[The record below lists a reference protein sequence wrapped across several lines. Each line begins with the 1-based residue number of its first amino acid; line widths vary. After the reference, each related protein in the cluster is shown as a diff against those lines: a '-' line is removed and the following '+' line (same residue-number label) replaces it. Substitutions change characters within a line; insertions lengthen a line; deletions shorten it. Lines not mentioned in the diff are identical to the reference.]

1 MLLSELLRCY
11 LLFTIFT
18 MGQWDS
24 HLRSLPVMTALMTEI
39 TVIQIFS
46 MVVIVLQESSHHP
59 FYCIYTVHGTR
70 YKEHGTN
77 TRVSSLSTTYNTS
90 LQSTATRTSS

>member
-1 MLLSELLRCY
+1 
-11 LLFTIFT
+11 

-46 MVVIVLQESSHHP
+46 SDCSLGIISPP
-59 FYCIYTVHGTR
+59 FLLYLHGTWNTVHGTR
-70 YKEHGTN
+70 YEHT
-77 TRVSSLSTTYNTS
+77 SEFSLYDVQH
-90 LQSTATRTSS
+90 QSTVYSYTH